1 MSVVFLTNRNI
12 ISGTKGDCVMF
23 FNWTLLEDCAYK
35 IRVKLSTD
43 TNASTMSMY
52 LSTDLLTNVA
62 SNSSRFK
69 FNILANM
76 YFVNSSPNKFAICR
90 MGEHPDIYINR
101 RPDKNFFRM
110 LTTNSYSAV
119 LNNNYYEVELHFI
132 KLFVE
137 RPLKRQ
143 FYTIGLNTINLISG
157 SPTNA
162 TFFFDWTQIPSGEY
176 DIRVK
181 FESDTESISGLYGG
195 VVLCDAFKTSNL
207 GTDNSL
213 YNPNQILGI
222 VQFSQGMTTAF
233 LSVPYTFST
242 PCQGQPINNI
252 FTMKLQQSTSKTSL
266 APAVSS
272 IQYYLELTPKVK
284 KRTMYVFN
292 SIDRIN
298 GGTANNCQFNIK
310 DLDIRKKYNVSYS
323 LSGGL
328 VDDSVVIPSPYLMS
342 NLFNGLKSYKNNN
355 SNNFSTNSVSIGF
368 FTCINDFL
376 TLSIDNTDYITEHN
390 GQLETS
396 VYIKL
401 VDEDGSLWTD
411 GIGLCSDWIFLL
423 SFEEI

>member
-12 ISGTKGDCVMF
+12 ISGTKGDCVMY
-23 FNWTLLEDCAYK
+23 FNWTLLEDCPYK
-35 IRVKLSTD
+35 VRVKLSTD

-76 YFVNSSPNKFAICR
+76 YYVNSSPNKFAICR

-110 LTTNSYSAV
+110 LTSNSYSSI
-119 LNNNYYEVELHFI
+119 LNNNYYELELHFI
-132 KLFVE
+132 KVLIE
-137 RPLKRQ
+137 RPLQRQ
-143 FYTIGLNTINLISG
+143 FYTIGLNTVNLIYG
-157 SPTNA
+157 TPTNA
-162 TFFFDWTQIPSGEY
+162 TFFFDWTQIPRGEY

-181 FESDTESISGLYGG
+181 FESDTETISGLYGG
-195 VVLCDAFKTSNL
+195 VLLCDAFKTSNL
-207 GTDNSL
+207 GTNNPL
-213 YNPNQILGI
+213 YNPNELLSI

-242 PCQGQPINNI
+242 PCQGEPINNI
-252 FTMKLQQSTSKTSL
+252 FTLKLQQSTAKTSL
-266 APAVSS
+266 APSISS
-272 IQYYLELTPKVK
+272 IQYYLELTPKMK

-292 SIDRIN
+292 SIDRTN

-310 DLDIRKKYNVSYS
+310 DLAFGSYNVSYS

-328 VDDSVVIPSPYLMS
+328 VDDSVVIPCPYLQS
-342 NLFNGLKSYKNNN
+342 NLFNGLKSFKNNGV
-355 SNNFSTNSVSIGF
+355 STNSVSIGF
-368 FTCINDFL
+368 FTCINDQL
-376 TLSIDNTDYITEHN
+376 TLSIDNTEYITEHN
-390 GQLETS
+390 GQLETN

-411 GIGLCSDWIFLL
+411 GIGLCSDWIFIL